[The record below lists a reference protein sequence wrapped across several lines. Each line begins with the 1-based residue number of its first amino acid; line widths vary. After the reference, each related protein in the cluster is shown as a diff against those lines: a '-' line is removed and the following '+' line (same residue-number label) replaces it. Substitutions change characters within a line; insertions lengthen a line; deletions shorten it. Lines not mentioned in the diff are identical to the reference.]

1 MSSNVLANRVGT
13 SLQDFSRSI
22 MACLNGEFFASDDS
36 CRHGSSM
43 LSEETLNR
51 YEIERPLH
59 RGSFD
64 IRTDIPVALP
74 CITSI
79 STYAVRLEGDDVFVT
94 LRA

>member
-1 MSSNVLANRVGT
+1 
-13 SLQDFSRSI
+13 
-22 MACLNGEFFASDDS
+22 
-36 CRHGSSM
+36 M